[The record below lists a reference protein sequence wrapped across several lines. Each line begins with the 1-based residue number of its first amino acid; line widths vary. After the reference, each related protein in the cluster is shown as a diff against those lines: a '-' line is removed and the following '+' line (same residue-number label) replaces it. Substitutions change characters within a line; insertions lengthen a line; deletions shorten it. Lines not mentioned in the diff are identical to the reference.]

1 MSGIF
6 GVKKISISIHALH
19 EESDLTVDGDTARS
33 NEFQSTLSMRRATP
47 EFGHGFK
54 ERLISIHALHEES
67 DPYSATKP
75 FSIMTFQ
82 STLSMRRATT
92 LMAEIVGEGRHFNP
106 RSP

>member
-33 NEFQSTLSMRRATP
+33 NEFQSTLSMRRAT
-47 EFGHGFK
+47 
-54 ERLISIHALHEES
+54 
-67 DPYSATKP
+67 
-75 FSIMTFQ
+75 
-82 STLSMRRATT
+82 T